1 MDRRDLLKLG
11 LAGGICLGSPLGDAA
26 RSASNADGPRGGG
39 APAPGPAEVDA
50 FAFGEMGVAELQAGM
65 DRGTWR
71 SAELVAAFL
80 DRIEAVDRGGPA
92 LRAVVEI
99 NPDALDI
106 ARGLDEERRRNGA
119 RGPMHGIP
127 VLVKDNLDTAD
138 RMQTTAGSLALEG
151 PAAPADAFAV
161 RRLREA
167 GAVILGKTNLSEWA
181 NIRSSFSSSGWSA
194 RGGQTRNPY
203 VLDRSPCGSSSGS
216 GVAVAANL
224 CTVAVGTETDGS
236 VTCPAAINGIVGIKP
251 TLGLVSR
258 RGIVPIAAS
267 QDTAG
272 PMARTV
278 RDAALLLNALAGP
291 DPADPAS
298 AAFRKAGERDYTRTL
313 DPGGLKGARVGV
325 ARNLFGYHEA
335 LDARIADCLDAL
347 RGAGAVLVD
356 PADLP
361 HAHDYGAAELE
372 VLLYELKAGL
382 NAYLAARP
390 GAPVK
395 SLAEVIAFNE
405 RHRSR
410 EMPYFGQDLLVKAE
424 GKGPLSS
431 PVYRAALQRCRRL
444 SRAFGIDAVLRK
456 HRLDAVVAP
465 TTGPA
470 WPIDLLNGD
479 HFTGSATT
487 PPAVAGYPH
496 VTVPAG
502 LVRDLPV
509 GLSFIGTAFS
519 EPVLLRLAYA
529 FEQTV
534 KARRPPRFLPTLSLG
549 PAAR

>member
-11 LAGGICLGSPLGDAA
+11 LAGGICLGRPLGGAA
-26 RSASNADGPRGGG
+26 RAASTASGVPGGG
-39 APAPGPAEVDA
+39 VSHPGPAEADA
-50 FAFGEMGVAELQAGM
+50 FDFREMGVDELQAGM
-65 DRGTWR
+65 AGGKWR
-71 SAELVAAFL
+71 SEDLAAAFL
-80 DRIEAVDRGGPA
+80 ARIGALDRGGPA
-92 LRAVVEI
+92 LRAVIEV
-99 NPDALDI
+99 NPDAVDI
-106 ARGLDEERRRNGA
+106 ARGLDEERRRQGA

-127 VLVKDNLDTAD
+127 VLIKDNLDTAD
-138 RMQTTAGSLALEG
+138 RQSTTAGSLALEG
-151 PAAPADAFAV
+151 PAATADAFAV

-216 GVAVAANL
+216 GAAVAANL

-236 VTCPAAINGIVGIKP
+236 ITCPAAINGIVGIKP

-258 RGIVPIAAS
+258 SGIVPIAAS

-313 DPGGLKGARVGV
+313 APDGLKGARVGV

-335 LDARIADCLDAL
+335 LDARIAECLDAL
-347 RGAGAVLVD
+347 REGGAVLVD
-356 PADLP
+356 PADIP
-361 HAHDYGAAELE
+361 HAHAYGAAELD
-372 VLLYELKAGL
+372 VLLFELKAGL

-390 GAPVK
+390 GAAVK
-395 SLAEVIAFNE
+395 SLAELIAFNE
-405 RHRSR
+405 RNRAR
-410 EMPYFGQDLLVKAE
+410 EMPFFGQDLFVKAE

-431 PVYRAALQRCRRL
+431 PVYRAAFQRCRRL
-444 SRAFGIDAVLRK
+444 SRTFGIDAVLRK
-456 HRLDAVVAP
+456 HRLDALVAP

-470 WPIDLLNGD
+470 WPIDPLNGD
-479 HFTGSATT
+479 HFSGSATT

-502 LVRDLPV
+502 FVRDLPV

-534 KARRPPRFLPTLSLG
+534 KARRPPRFLPTLS
-549 PAAR
+549 P